1 VLRTIISV
9 TAVGE
14 VATKERRMLLAGVN
28 HVAVITDDTDRFVR
42 FYQDVF
48 DATVSARQQIGP
60 GTLTMVDIGPRTE
73 LNVFEVHGDAAPDIA
88 RGSMFGH
95 GPIDHIGLQAAD
107 REAFVEIRRRLV
119 AHCASDGF
127 VTDFGRSHSVFFKDP
142 DGLEGEVL
150 LWLSPDGE
158 IHPPGTPATGYDPV

>member
-14 VATKERRMLLAGVN
+14 VATRERRMLLAGVN

-119 AHCASDGF
+119 AHGASDGF